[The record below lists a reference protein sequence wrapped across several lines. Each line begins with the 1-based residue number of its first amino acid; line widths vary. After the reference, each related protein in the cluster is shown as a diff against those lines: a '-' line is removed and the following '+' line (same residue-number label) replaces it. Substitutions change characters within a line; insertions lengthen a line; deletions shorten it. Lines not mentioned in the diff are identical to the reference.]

1 MKKGSEWF
9 KLLSEKEQQEFK
21 ENCGDFKKAM
31 SYRSSWFRFIA
42 RAFEWMT
49 SPQGHYYWQEISERQ
64 L

>member
-21 ENCGDFKKAM
+21 ENCSIFEYLISNTSTLWDFIESA
-31 SYRSSWFRFIA
+31 FIWD
-42 RAFEWMT
+42 ET
-49 SPQGHYYWQEISERQ
+49 PQGGCYWQEIASRR